1 MQSMYSSFNRPSV
14 TPVAPVVLR
23 VVLGGLFVWHG
34 IDKFD
39 TGIDMVEEG
48 FRMLGVPAPAL
59 AAPVV
64 AVTEIVAG
72 VALIVGLL
80 TRLAAAALG
89 VILIGALIWA
99 KDILTDNGTGVLS
112 GTPMPGYELD
122 LAYLAGLVAL
132 VFIGPGPWS
141 IDASLGLEPTARG
154 EVRAPGPDRDAGVVR

>member
-1 MQSMYSSFNRPSV
+1 
-14 TPVAPVVLR
+14 
-23 VVLGGLFVWHG
+23 
-34 IDKFD
+34 
-39 TGIDMVEEG
+39 MVEEG

-122 LAYLAGLVAL
+122 LAYLAGLAAL

-141 IDASLGLEPTARG
+141 IDASLGLEPTAG
-154 EVRAPGPDRDAGVVR
+154 DEVRAPGPDRGAGVVR